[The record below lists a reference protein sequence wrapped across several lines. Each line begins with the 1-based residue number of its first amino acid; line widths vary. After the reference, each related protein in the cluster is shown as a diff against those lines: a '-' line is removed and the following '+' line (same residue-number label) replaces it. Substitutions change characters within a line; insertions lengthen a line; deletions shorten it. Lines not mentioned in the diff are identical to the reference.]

1 MITLRPAENRGHF
14 NHGWLDTHHT
24 FSFAGYHDPDH
35 MGFRSLRVINDDI
48 VAPGQ
53 GFSTHGHRDME
64 ILSYILEGALEH
76 KDSTGSGGVLR
87 PGDVQR
93 MSAGTGV
100 HHSEFNHSQEESVR
114 FLQIWILPQK
124 KGVPP
129 RYEDKTFPIQEKRGE
144 LVLIASPD
152 GRNGSL
158 AIHQDVKAYASVL
171 GSSQR
176 LTHTMEPTRYG
187 WVQIARGHLRLNGLD
202 LEKGDG
208 ASISNESRLELE
220 GIEQTELLLFDLA

>member
-1 MITLRPAENRGHF
+1 
-14 NHGWLDTHHT
+14 LDTHHT
-24 FSFAGYHDPDH
+24 FSFAGYRDPDH

-64 ILSYILEGALEH
+64 ILSYVLEGALEH

-100 HHSEFNHSQEESVR
+100 LHSEFNHSQGESVR
-114 FLQIWILPQK
+114 FLQIWILPRK

-152 GRNGSL
+152 GQDGSL
-158 AIHQDVKAYASVL
+158 TIHQDVKAYASVL

-176 LTHTMEPTRYG
+176 LIHELEPARYG
-187 WVQIARGHLRLNGLD
+187 WVQVARGRLRLNGFELGQ
-202 LEKGDG
+202 GDG
-208 ASISNESRLELE
+208 ASVSNESRLELE
-220 GIEQTELLLFDLA
+220 GIEETELLLFDLS